1 MYALQITFRL
11 ILFLNLQFFPII
23 LLILTRK
30 YSNNFNL
37 QGFIMTQLLRT
48 TIVTPT
54 LLLFSLMTLWL
65 PVANAAVLGTGSAET
80 NPVVAPTDDDAI
92 QTFLSK
98 ETVQQQLVQL
108 GVSPELAMARVA
120 ALTPTERQFLEENIT
135 DLPTGAGAVEVIGI
149 VFIVLLILEL
159 IGVIDIF
166 KKI

>member
-1 MYALQITFRL
+1 
-11 ILFLNLQFFPII
+11 
-23 LLILTRK
+23 
-30 YSNNFNL
+30 
-37 QGFIMTQLLRT
+37 MTQLLRT
-48 TIVTPT
+48 TIAVPT

-65 PVANAAVLGTGSAET
+65 PVANAVVLSTGSAET
-80 NPVVAPTDDDAI
+80 SSVASPANDDAI

-98 ETVQQQLVQL
+98 ETVRQQLMQL

-120 ALTPTERQFLEENIT
+120 VLTPTERQLLEQKIT
-135 DLPTGAGAVEVIGI
+135 DLPAGAGAVEVIGI